1 MSYEI
6 TKKKIDS
13 FCKLPKG
20 WHYGEG
26 VPASKKRIEKAHKI
40 NDFFHSYGVN
50 TDAFPGIE
58 GEIQVTAYLD
68 EYYWEVTIERD
79 NSIVYVFEVNEV
91 ERECTEK
98 YTWQQVRN
106 KVERFLKG
114 LGNEK
119 KIQIKD
125 SGA

>member
-1 MSYEI
+1 MSYKLI
-6 TKKKIDS
+6 KNKIDS
-13 FCKLPKG
+13 FGKLPKG

-26 VPASKKRIEKAHKI
+26 VPASKKRMEKAHKI
-40 NDFFHSYGVN
+40 NDFFNGYGVK

-58 GEIQVTAYLD
+58 GEIQVVAYLD
-68 EYYWEVTIERD
+68 EYYWEITIERD
-79 NSIVYVFEVNEV
+79 NSVVYVFEVNEV
-91 ERECTEK
+91 ERECTES

-119 KIQIKD
+119 KIQTKD